1 MKDILNLHYL
11 LAAITYAL
19 LGIIILLLTFW
30 IIEKI
35 APENLWKEIIQ
46 KQNVALAILA
56 GTFIIGISIIIAS
69 AILS

>member
-11 LAAITYAL
+11 SAALVYSL
-19 LGIIILLLTFW
+19 LGITILLLTFW

-35 APENLWKEIIQ
+35 TPENLWKEIIQ

-56 GTFIIGISIIIAS
+56 GTLIIGISIIIAS

>member
-11 LAAITYAL
+11 LAAVTYAF
-19 LGIIILLLTFW
+19 LGIVILILTFW

-35 APENLWKEIIQ
+35 SPENLWKEIIQ
-46 KQNVALAILA
+46 KQNLALAILA
-56 GTFIIGISIIIAS
+56 GTLIIGISIIIAS